1 MNLSNL
7 NIDII
12 NKGASKKEVCE
23 VEQEMDC
30 ALPVVYTNL
39 LQHVNGFLTDEGV
52 LIYGTEELVERNL
65 TFEVSEYAT
74 GYVAIGDDSGGTVFL
89 MLQGKESSQLI
100 TVDVGDMNPANGIV
114 LSSDFYEWIT
124 EGCPLPE

>member
-12 NKGASKKEVCE
+12 NKGASKKEVYE
-23 VEQEMDC
+23 VEQEMNC
-30 ALPVVYTNL
+30 ALPAVYTNL

-52 LIYGTEELVERNL
+52 LIYGTQELVERNL
-65 TFEVSEYAT
+65 TYEVSEYAS

-89 MLQGKESSQLI
+89 MLQGKEGIQLI
-100 TVDVGDMNPANGIV
+100 TVDVGDMNPTNGIV
-114 LSSDFYEWIT
+114 LSSDLYEWIT
-124 EGCPLPE
+124 VGCPLLE

>member
-12 NKGASKKEVCE
+12 NKGASKKEVCI
-23 VEQEMDC
+23 VEQELDC
-30 ALPVVYTNL
+30 TLPVVYINL
-39 LQHVNGFLTDEGV
+39 LQHANGFLTDEGV
-52 LIYGTEELVERNL
+52 LIYGTQELVERNL
-65 TFEVSEYAT
+65 TYEVSKYAT

-100 TVDVGDMNPANGIV
+100 SIDVGDMNPANGIV
-114 LSSDFYEWIT
+114 LSPDLFEWIT